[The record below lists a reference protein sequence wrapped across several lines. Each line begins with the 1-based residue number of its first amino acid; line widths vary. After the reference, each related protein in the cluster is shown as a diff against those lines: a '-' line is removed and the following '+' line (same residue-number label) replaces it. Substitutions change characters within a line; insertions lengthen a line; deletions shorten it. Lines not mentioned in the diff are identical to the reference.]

1 MNQEIIGKAVAS
13 RYLVERLIAH
23 GGMAAVYEARDLR
36 LERTVALKI
45 VHQHLLSDQTFIAR
59 FEAEAKN
66 AAKLNHPNLV
76 NVLDQG
82 EDGSTVYL
90 VMEYVAGMTLRD
102 AMNRYGALDALRA
115 LELLEFVLSGLA
127 AAHRA
132 GILHRDIK
140 PENILLADD
149 GRVKLADFG
158 LSRAVTANTQTAS
171 LIGTVAYLSPELV
184 TRGLADARSDVYAIG
199 ILLFELVTGRQPFTG
214 EQAVQVAYQHANSEV
229 PAPSSIKSDVPSAID
244 DLVLWATAKLPDERP
259 ADARELLAA
268 VSEAKSALKSGVRQ
282 PRQHAVTRRMTA
294 EDLEAATTGAN
305 NEVAAEQ
312 ATGATEV
319 VSFLPAGATERVD
332 LSAEA
337 PSLDGF
343 ARVGKRRTFMGFIV
357 ASMIAIVLG
366 SGAGWWYSAG
376 PGAPITVPSLE
387 GRTLAEA
394 QAQLSVLGLKIE
406 SATEHSG
413 TIAKNLIT
421 RSEPASGLLIARD
434 GTLKVYLSLGPKM
447 LRAPSLTGQNLASAE
462 AAILANGFQ
471 IGRIGSYFDSAPV
484 GQVFDYTGADGKRV
498 AEGSAIA
505 VKVSLGPLPQVLN
518 LSSSAA
524 KAAISLAGL
533 KLGKVSFEY
542 SDAVPAGSSIAINP
556 RGGLTQIG
564 QGTVVDLVVS
574 KGPHT
579 VVMPDLIGQTLAAG
593 QLALHD
599 LGLKPIVNT
608 DQLTSNWGIVKIRHM
623 SVAAGAT
630 VRVGD
635 TVTISS
641 N

>member
-1 MNQEIIGKAVAS
+1 MSQELIGKTIAA
-13 RYLVERLIAH
+13 RYQVERLIAR
-23 GGMAAVYEARDLR
+23 GGMASVYLARDLR
-36 LERTVALKI
+36 LERSVAIKI
-45 VHQHLLSDQTFIAR
+45 VHEHLLSDRTFIER

-82 EDGSTVYL
+82 EDGSLVYL
-90 VMEYVAGMTLRD
+90 VMEYVPGMTLRD
-102 AMNRYGALDALRA
+102 AMNRYGALEAVRS
-115 LELLEFVLSGLA
+115 LELMEYVLSGLA

-184 TRGLADARSDVYAIG
+184 TRGQADARSDVYAIG
-199 ILLFELVTGRQPFTG
+199 ILLFELVTGKQPFVG
-214 EQAVQVAYQHANSEV
+214 EQAVQIAFQHANSQV
-229 PAPSSIKSDVPSAID
+229 PAPSTVKADVAPAID
-244 DLVLWATAKLPDERP
+244 DLVLWATSKNPDDRP

-268 VSEAKSALKSGVRQ
+268 VTDAKSAIKSGTRQ
-282 PRQHAVTRRMTA
+282 PKPF
-294 EDLEAATTGAN
+294 AATKRISADDLTEA
-305 NEVAAEQ
+305 

-319 VSFLPAGATERVD
+319 VNLNAFPGQTQAAASPAGATERID
-332 LSAEA
+332 LSVEA
-337 PSLDGF
+337 SSTPPF
-343 ARVGKRRTFMGFIV
+343 AGLAKRRTFAGFVV

-366 SGAGWWYSAG
+366 SGIGWWYSAG
-376 PGAPITVPSLE
+376 PGAPITVPNLAGQSL
-387 GRTLAEA
+387 ADA
-394 QAQLSVLGLKIE
+394 QTEVAGLGLKLTAASE
-406 SATEHSG
+406 TSSSV
-413 TIAKNLIT
+413 AKDLIT
-421 RSEPASGLLIARD
+421 RSEPGAGLLVARG
-434 GTLKVYLSLGPKM
+434 GTLKVFVSLGPKM
-447 LRAPSLTGQNLASAE
+447 LRAPSLAGQNLASAE
-462 AAILANGFQ
+462 AAILANGFK
-471 IGRIGSYFDSAPV
+471 IGSIASYFDSTPV
-484 GQVFDYTGADGKRV
+484 GQVFDYTGRNGKRV
-498 AEGSAIA
+498 AEGSAID

-533 KLGKVSFEY
+533 KLGKVTFEY
-542 SDAVPAGSSIAINP
+542 SDVVAAGSSIAINP
-556 RGGLTQIG
+556 RGGLTRIG

-579 VVMPDLIGQTLAAG
+579 VVVPDLIGQTLAAG
-593 QLALHD
+593 QLALHQ

-608 DQLTSNWGIVKIRHM
+608 DQLTSSWGIVKIKHM
-623 SVAAGAT
+623 SIAAGTT